1 MEAMV
6 FPSVFQGSLIVT
18 PSLMSMFLSS
28 TLSLYM
34 QCIFSFFFPSLS
46 LGCLCRMADHDR
58 RREAM
63 KRKISQA
70 RESVHTNQEMGI
82 GRNYGREVEQI
93 KEGEVDEDHDHY
105 RPCLACTAKAA

>member
-1 MEAMV
+1 MQ
-6 FPSVFQGSLIVT
+6 SLNLHGSYGL
-18 PSLMSMFLSS
+18 P
-28 TLSLYM
+28 
-34 QCIFSFFFPSLS
+34 
-46 LGCLCRMADHDR
+46 LCVSGITHRHTVSDEMADHDR